1 MNLNEEILN
10 EKLIHKGN
18 FMDFVNIDVK
28 LPNGKNANRD
38 VIKHP
43 GACAVIAFLDSENII
58 LLEIPAGKLNKKEDP
73 MDCAKREL
81 QEETGYVAK
90 EIEYLGSIAT
100 APGFCDEIIH
110 LYKAWNLSLGE
121 KNEDEDEF
129 TSVKVLNINDL
140 KEMIK
145 KGEIIDGKTI
155 SVLSYL

>member
-1 MNLNEEILN
+1 MCSYSIFRFRKYNISRTIRLPLN
-10 EKLIHKGN
+10 KT
-18 FMDFVNIDVK
+18 
-28 LPNGKNANRD
+28 
-38 VIKHP
+38 
-43 GACAVIAFLDSENII
+43 